1 MVFKTIK
8 NWNNDLNMVR
18 HHGVKS
24 SAYFSPEGSNVFQ
37 TIAHEVTKDKSKVPD
52 DFSSS

>member
-8 NWNNDLNMVR
+8 NWNNDSNMVR

-24 SAYFSPEGSNVFQ
+24 NAYFSPEGSNVFQ
-37 TIAHEVTKDKSKVPD
+37 TIALEVTKDKSKVPD